1 MRSNRKVSPSLSQAM
16 MTALNPSVSSTF
28 RASRS
33 LTPAF
38 TRLGTTGDCRFRCRY
53 TWWQPQA
60 GTRQQRRG
68 PSGGVSQW
76 LTLPDACQ
84 MGPGAA

>member
-16 MTALNPSVSSTF
+16 MTALNPAFPVRSGP
-28 RASRS
+28 SRS

-53 TWWQPQA
+53 TWWQPRA

-68 PSGGVSQW
+68 PSVGCPSG
-76 LTLPDACQ
+76 
-84 MGPGAA
+84 